1 MWAIKQQQRYFLR
14 LIKMGGIPISLS
26 VFFSSSVE
34 GEGNKA
40 NNDNMYS
47 GVLKNLDWTTNV
59 CDINCILIKCL
70 HSAHLNYYIHSCTL
84 IRILSH
90 IVFISPCKGGNILFK
105 LDYDS
110 H

>member
-1 MWAIKQQQRYFLR
+1 MVDSTNDDSDDSVTNADSDEGRHQ
-14 LIKMGGIPISLS
+14 MGGIAISL
-26 VFFSSSVE
+26 FE

-70 HSAHLNYYIHSCTL
+70 HSAYLQYYIHSCTL

-90 IVFISPCKGGNILFK
+90 ILLKS
-105 LDYDS
+105 DYNS